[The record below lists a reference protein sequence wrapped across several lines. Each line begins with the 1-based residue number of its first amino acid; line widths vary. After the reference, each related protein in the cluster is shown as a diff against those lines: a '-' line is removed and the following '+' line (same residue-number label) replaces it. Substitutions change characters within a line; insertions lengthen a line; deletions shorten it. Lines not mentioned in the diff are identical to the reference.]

1 MPTAMHSRCL
11 LLVACKLCH
20 YWLLLVRLLCMHP
33 KLTCPKPNAL
43 RCKEQLRNVLSCVT
57 DCSVKLHTIWSNG
70 RALPCMSARAT
81 QDESFISTFSS
92 LHHFATFKMRSPCIA
107 SKLIHIACHG
117 QSAQHHGRQRAYHSL
132 IFEQAPGQHGRDHTS
147 VRAASARRQPL
158 LGAKPSVWDI
168 PAPFQQHSI
177 PHRRADR

>member
-43 RCKEQLRNVLSCVT
+43 RCKEQLRNVLSCMT

-70 RALPCMSARAT
+70 RALPCMSARANSGR
-81 QDESFISTFSS
+81 E
-92 LHHFATFKMRSPCIA
+92 LHQHFQ
-107 SKLIHIACHG
+107 
-117 QSAQHHGRQRAYHSL
+117 QSASFCNIPPTESDTPHL
-132 IFEQAPGQHGRDHTS
+132 L
-147 VRAASARRQPL
+147 SA
-158 LGAKPSVWDI
+158 
-168 PAPFQQHSI
+168 
-177 PHRRADR
+177 